1 MTSKQIYE
9 QIIEWTRNWFSDK
22 GDNSIAV
29 IGISGGKD
37 STISA
42 KLLVDALGA
51 DRVLGVLMPNGKQ
64 ADIKDSYNV
73 CAFLGIN
80 YKEINI
86 SKMYDKA
93 YETFFN
99 CGLAMTPQL
108 TQNLAPRLRM
118 TTLYAVAQSQSVPA
132 FVANTCNLSE
142 DYVGY
147 STKYGDATGDF
158 GLLRKLTVT
167 EIIELGDFLGL
178 PKELVHKAPSDGLC
192 GKTDEDNLGITYAKI
207 DEYINTAN
215 LNGTL
220 TKDECDLIEKKYRA
234 NLHKLKPIPSPSLNI
249 TRLVGLID

>member
-37 STISA
+37 STVSA
-42 KLLVDALGA
+42 KLLVDALGTN
-51 DRVLGVLMPNGKQ
+51 RVLGVLMPNGKQ

-99 CGLAMTPQL
+99 CSLTITPQL

-132 FVANTCNLSE
+132 FVINTCNLSE

-147 STKYGDATGDF
+147 STKYGDATGDV
-158 GLLRKLTVT
+158 GLLRNLTVT
-167 EIIELGDFLGL
+167 EVIALGDYMGL

-192 GKTDEDNLGITYAKI
+192 GKTDEDNLGISYAKI
-207 DEYINTAN
+207 DDYINTSN
-215 LNGTL
+215 VNGTL
-220 TKDECDLIEKKYRA
+220 TDEEQKLIERKYKA
-234 NLHKLKPIPSPSLNI
+234 NLHKLKPIPAPTFDISRMNI
-249 TRLVGLID
+249 I